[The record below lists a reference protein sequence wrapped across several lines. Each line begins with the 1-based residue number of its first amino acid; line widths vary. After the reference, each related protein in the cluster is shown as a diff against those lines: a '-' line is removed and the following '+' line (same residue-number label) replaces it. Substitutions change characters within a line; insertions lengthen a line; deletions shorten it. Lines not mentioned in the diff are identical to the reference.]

1 MQLGANFVLG
11 EAFFAIGCGQ
21 SDEKNNE
28 GQDKI
33 CHNCA
38 EV

>member
-11 EAFFAIGCGQ
+11 EA
-21 SDEKNNE
+21 DEKNNE

-33 CHNCA
+33 CRNCA